1 MTKAKQDTRDWSVA
15 WKNPFVIVW
24 FVILVIVLSVNFF
37 MVSMAIVTNPGLVV
51 EDYYEQGKRMDVVLA
66 QQQRMEK
73 IGWQL
78 NIDVPILSEGKPDL
92 VKLHVVDKDN
102 KPIDVETA
110 ILYYYRPS
118 DKNLDGQVTLD
129 KTDNAGEYTKEFSL
143 PKKGKWDLI
152 MEVTKGDIRINMG
165 RSIMVQD
172 PE

>member
-1 MTKAKQDTRDWSVA
+1 MAKTKQDTRDWSVA
-15 WKNPFVIVW
+15 WKNPFVIAW

-51 EDYYEQGKRMDVVLA
+51 EDYYEQGKRLPEDIA
-66 QQQRMEK
+66 QQHRMDK

-78 NIDVPILSEGKPDL
+78 NINVPILTEGKPDL
-92 VKLHVVDKDN
+92 VKLQVLDKDN

-118 DKNLDGQVTLD
+118 DKNLDGQITLD
-129 KTDNAGEYTKEFSL
+129 KTSKKGAYTKEFSL